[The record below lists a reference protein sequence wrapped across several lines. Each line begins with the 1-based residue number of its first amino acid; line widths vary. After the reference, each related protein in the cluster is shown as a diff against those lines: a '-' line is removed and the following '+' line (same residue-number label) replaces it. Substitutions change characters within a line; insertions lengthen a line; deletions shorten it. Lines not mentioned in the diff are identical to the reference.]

1 MSKWMLLSMNKS
13 LTITSSG
20 ENSIIEDKD
29 FVLDLTLLVLE
40 LLENFQENS
49 NSKSMSSP
57 MSEPEIIINT

>member
-57 MSEPEIIINT
+57 MFEPEIIINT